1 MSQLG
6 HLDQID
12 AFEFSRYLCLIGRGT
27 RPTLGW
33 TSWFAPIHVMP
44 NTFQFLQKPPAGS
57 AIRTVIPLQVV
68 GVFISTGVREVVVRH
83 ALKNKSTDLR
93 VAVRPVS
100 PADERAISALIPPS
114 VLSYLH
120 GKGADRT
127 LPQVGTSFTLQLGS
141 VDMPFAGGTWTD
153 PSRAR
158 RYEVHLDVEALLP
171 GAADIEAAVQACFG
185 EPEIA
190 DALASLLTPN
200 GWDGGLPAFR
210 GQVEARLQARLGDKL
225 VSAQVRVASHCVG
238 GELPAFSDTRLGLGG
253 PAGP

>member
-1 MSQLG
+1 MGQLG

-44 NTFQFLQKPPAGS
+44 NTYQFLQQPPSGS

-68 GVFISTGVREVVVRH
+68 GVFMSTGVKEVVVRH
-83 ALKNKSTDLR
+83 SLKNKPVDR
-93 VAVRPVS
+93 HVAVRPVS
-100 PADERAISALIPPS
+100 PADEQAMSALMPPS

-141 VDMPFAGGTWTD
+141 VDIPFACGTWND
-153 PSRAR
+153 LPRAR
-158 RYEVHLDVEALLP
+158 RYDVHLDVEALLP
-171 GAADIEAAVQACFG
+171 GAADIEEAVQACFS
-185 EPEIA
+185 EVEIA
-190 DALASLLTPN
+190 DSLAALLTPG
-200 GWDGGLPAFR
+200 GWDAGLPAFR
-210 GQVEARLQARLGDKL
+210 RQVEARLQARLGDKL
-225 VSAQVRVASHCVG
+225 VNAQVRVSSRCVSN
-238 GELPAFSDTRLGLGG
+238 ELHAFADGRVGADRPARL
-253 PAGP
+253 